1 MNRYKVLKVGSQ
13 AVDVDVDSQIV
24 DGDSQVVDVNS
35 QVVDMDC
42 QVVDVDS
49 PVADVDVD
57 GQVVDVDNQVVVV
70 GIENKM
76 KMLGNGKILL
86 VLLLKSNLPV
96 IFPAQK
102 ALHMVLLT
110 T

>member
-24 DGDSQVVDVNS
+24 DGDSQVMDS
-35 QVVDMDC
+35 QVVDVDC

-49 PVADVDVD
+49 PVADVD
-57 GQVVDVDNQVVVV
+57 GQVMDVDNQVVVV

-102 ALHMVLLT
+102 ALHVVLLT